1 MKFIKSIPMAT
12 GGIALAL
19 AALGNLLLP
28 LEHGQTIRYVMGVLS
43 FIVLVIFALKLFGDR
58 RHVKEELKTPVPL
71 SVLPTATMAIM
82 LLSTYIRP
90 YTGNLALG
98 IWYAAIAV
106 HVCIMAVFIK
116 RFVVGFQIGTVFPS
130 WFIAGVGIVAA
141 SVTAP
146 AMGAVIVGQIAFWV
160 GFVLYFAILPLVVLR
175 MNKVRVFPEPARKT
189 VAIFTAP
196 MSLLIVGYFS
206 SFVSQG
212 QVNPTLIYI
221 MLAIAAVS
229 YLYVSYMMVSSL
241 LKIKF
246 YPTYAAFTFPYV
258 ISAIAFRLG
267 ANFLSARHGLDFLLP
282 IADITM
288 WIAVVVVAFVLQHY
302 VRYFRLWL
310 RYC

>member
-12 GGIALAL
+12 CGLALAL

-28 LEHGQTIRYVMGVLS
+28 LENGVIIRYICGVLS
-43 FIVLVIFALKLFGDR
+43 FIVLIIFALKLIFDR
-58 RHVKEELKTPVPL
+58 KHASEELKTPVPL
-71 SVLPTATMAIM
+71 SVLPTATMTIM

-90 YTGNLALG
+90 YTPELALA
-98 IWYAAIAV
+98 IWYAALIT
-106 HVCIMAVFIK
+106 HVIIMLVFIK
-116 RFVVGFQIGTVFPS
+116 RFLFDFKLGTVFPS
-130 WFIAGVGIVAA
+130 WFIAGVGIVTA

-146 AMGAVIVGQIAFWV
+146 AMNATTIGQMAFYV
-160 GFVLYFAILPLVVLR
+160 GFVLYFLILPLVVLR

-212 QVNPTLIYI
+212 QVNPTLIYTMI
-221 MLAIAAVS
+221 AIATVS
-229 YLYVSYMMVSSL
+229 YLYVTFMMFSL

-267 ANFLSARHGLDFLLP
+267 ANFLANRHGFYFLTTL
-282 IADITM
+282 ADATM
-288 WIAVVVVAFVLQHY
+288 WISVAVVIFVSIHY
-302 VRYFRLWL
+302 IKYFRFWL
-310 RYC
+310 RF

>member
-12 GGIALAL
+12 CGLALAL

-28 LEHGQTIRYVMGVLS
+28 LENGTTIRYICGVLS
-43 FIVLVIFALKLFGDR
+43 LIVLLVFALKIFVDR
-58 RHVKEELKTPVPL
+58 DHAKEELKTPVPF

-82 LLSTYIRP
+82 ILSTYIRP
-90 YTGNLALG
+90 HIPEIAL
-98 IWYAAIAV
+98 IVWYIALIT
-106 HVCIMAVFIK
+106 HVIIMLLFSK
-116 RFVVGFQIGTVFPS
+116 RFVLGFQLGTVFPS
-130 WFIAGVGIVAA
+130 WFIAGVGITTA

-146 AMGAVIVGQIAFWV
+146 AMNAVIIGQIAFYI
-160 GFVLYFAILPLVVLR
+160 GFVLYFAIFPLVVLR

-206 SFVSQG
+206 SFVGQG
-212 QVNPTLIYI
+212 QVTPVLVYF

-229 YLYVSYMMVSSL
+229 YLYVSIMMFSL

-267 ANFLSARHGLDFLLP
+267 ANFLAQRYELYFLTNVAEVTL
-282 IADITM
+282 
-288 WIAVVVVAFVLQHY
+288 WIAVVIVVFVLVHY
-302 VRYFRLWL
+302 IKYFRFWL
-310 RYC
+310 RF

>member
-1 MKFIKSIPMAT
+1 MAT
-12 GGIALAL
+12 CGVALAL
-19 AALGNLLLP
+19 AALGNLLLLP
-28 LEHGQTIRYVMGVLS
+28 FGPTVRYICGVLS
-43 FIVLVIFALKLFGDR
+43 LLVLTIFALKIFVDR
-58 RHVKEELKTPVPL
+58 GHAKEELKTPVPL

-90 YTGNLALG
+90 YIPNIALITWYLA
-98 IWYAAIAV
+98 IVI
-106 HVCIMAVFIK
+106 HVLIMLVFIK
-116 RFVVGFQIGTVFPS
+116 KFAINFQLGTVFPS
-130 WFIAGVGIVAA
+130 WFIVGVGIVAA

-146 AMGAVIVGQIAFWV
+146 AMNALFIGQVAFWV
-160 GFVLYFAILPLVVLR
+160 GFILYFAILPLVIFR
-175 MNKVRVFPEPARKT
+175 MNKVQTFPEPARKT

-221 MLAIAAVS
+221 MLAIAVVS
-229 YLYVSYMMVSSL
+229 YIYVSFMMFPL

-267 ANFLSARHGLDFLLP
+267 ANFLVGRHEFDFLIT
-282 IADITM
+282 IADATM
-288 WIAVVVVAFVLQHY
+288 WIAVVVVIFVIVHY
-302 VRYFRLWL
+302 IKYFRFWL
-310 RYC
+310 KF